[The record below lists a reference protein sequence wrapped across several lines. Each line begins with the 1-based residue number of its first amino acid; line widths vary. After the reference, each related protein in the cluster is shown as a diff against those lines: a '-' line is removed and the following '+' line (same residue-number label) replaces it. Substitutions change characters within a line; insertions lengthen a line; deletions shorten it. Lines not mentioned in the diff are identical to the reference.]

1 MAAFNL
7 LPTTWT
13 QIIAPGGAKDQ
24 QVQIT
29 AGRALV
35 LFGAPD
41 ANSSP
46 IVGSTNENKFFVVP
60 AGVEFNARS
69 SGPSAAITTG
79 DY

>member
-1 MAAFNL
+1 MTTFIL
-7 LPTTWT
+7 TPTAWT
-13 QIIAPGGAKDQ
+13 QIIAPGGIKDQ

-35 LFGAPD
+35 NFGAVD

-46 IVGSTNENKFFVVP
+46 IAASTTENKFFVVP
-60 AGVEFNARS
+60 AGVEFQARA
-69 SGPSAAITTG
+69 SGPAATITTG

>member
-7 LPTTWT
+7 IPTAWT
-13 QIIAPGGAKDQ
+13 QIVASSGVKDQ

-29 AGRALV
+29 AGRVLV
-35 LFGAPD
+35 NFGVPD

-46 IVGSTNENKFFVVP
+46 IAASSLENKIFVVP
-60 AGVEFNARS
+60 AGVEFQARAL
-69 SGPSAAITTG
+69 GPTATITTG